1 MDRSQKLATVIFVAI
16 IVFIFLGFIGN
27 NMGLAVPQ
35 KVGEVYPLQS
45 ESNLTSGRLRTYT
58 SEEPPVETYNQLYK
72 KLGRPEEASSI
83 TKWKEDQTQPILM
96 LYDDYVIT
104 IRGIDGGN
112 RSQVEVTNH
121 ETAYTRHRSGFV
133 YFWGSNWGPSVRRG
147 SVYRGTGTG
156 KVQSGGIGGLGGK

>member
-1 MDRSQKLATVIFVAI
+1 MDRSQKFATGIFLAI
-16 IVFIFLGFIGN
+16 IAFIFLGFINTNVGH
-27 NMGLAVPQ
+27 AVPE
-35 KVGEVYPLQS
+35 KVGELFPLES
-45 ESNLTSGRLRTYT
+45 ESNLSSGRLRTYI
-58 SEEPPVETYNQLYK
+58 SEEPPVETYNRLYK

-83 TKWKEDQTQPILM
+83 TKWEQDPTQPILM

-104 IRGIDGGN
+104 IRGIEDGHQ
-112 RSQVEVTNH
+112 SHIEVTNH